1 MDRTSSHLKLLPNVT
16 TWKRIFPVKNGS
28 ILGWKRTRFS
38 NLETEDP
45 VDRHPSVKIMSSHGI
60 NKQNCL
66 FICFGC
72 ILSLVIG
79 FLIGWFSK
87 PVPSPE
93 KRLPNITPFENPN
106 DLDDAAKIIE
116 QIDKENIKRNLRNY
130 TYKPRLTGTE
140 NEKDLVDELYNTWK
154 ENGLHKVIRTPY
166 KVLLSYPNTSMPNK
180 VQILDKSGTSPLF
193 TSQPY
198 EKNLF
203 REDSS
208 LKLVPPYNSFSP
220 SGVREGEL
228 VYVNYGTIKDFQH
241 LYYNHTVNFTSKI
254 VIARYGKIFRGD
266 KLKIAAQ
273 FNASGLILYTDPA
286 DFNINGFNETYPHSW
301 WLPPEGVQRGTV
313 GADGDYLTPLYPAT
327 DYAYRL
333 SLEDIKS
340 KMPSIPC
347 QPIGYGDAMV
357 LLSNLTGDEAPAEW
371 QGKLPIKYRIG
382 PGFLNKDWRVKLTVN
397 NYEEM
402 VTTWNVIGYIQG
414 SEEPDRFV
422 MMGNHHDSWTYSA
435 TDPLSGT
442 ASLTEITRVMG
453 NMVKEGWQPKR
464 TIVFCSWGGEEQ
476 GLIGSTEWVE
486 EHMKVLFNR
495 GVAYLNMDYAVDYTY
510 KLDVYTSPLLEDAMY
525 KAAKQIPNPDP
536 LSSQK
541 TLYDIWKLRT
551 TGSDE
556 NSDSTPEISYS
567 LGSGSDMATFYQRA
581 GVPSMDFYYTYDTK
595 KWPILSYPT
604 YHTAY
609 ETFHMYS
616 TFIDPS
622 FNYTLA
628 ITQLWAILTYDLA
641 TADILPFD
649 LRRYSNIIAV
659 YIYSL
664 KCEYEHSWK
673 NHSVNYESLI
683 NASIAFVHATEH
695 FHNKIM
701 PSINIANSLA
711 VRRLNDKMIG
721 LERAFIDPEGIPG
734 KPMYK
739 HIVYAPNEYDSY
751 TDSVFPGIREAMW
764 KIENEN
770 ADLWDLVKQ
779 QVSVATYTVI
789 SAAQSL
795 DEIGLDFNKH

>member
-1 MDRTSSHLKLLPNVT
+1 M
-16 TWKRIFPVKNGS
+16 
-28 ILGWKRTRFS
+28 
-38 NLETEDP
+38 ETEDP

-93 KRLPNITPFENPN
+93 KR
-106 DLDDAAKIIE
+106 DDAAKIIE

>member
-1 MDRTSSHLKLLPNVT
+1 M
-16 TWKRIFPVKNGS
+16 
-28 ILGWKRTRFS
+28 
-38 NLETEDP
+38 ETEDP

-72 ILSLVIG
+72 ILSIVIG

-93 KRLPNITPFENPN
+93 KRN
-106 DLDDAAKIIE
+106 DAAKIIE

-198 EKNLF
+198 EKNLLG
-203 REDSS
+203 EDSS

-241 LYYNHTVNFTSKI
+241 LYYNHSVNFTSKI

-286 DFNINGFNETYPHSW
+286 DFNINGFNDTYPHSW

-333 SLEDIKS
+333 SLEDIKT

-397 NYEEM
+397 NYEKM

-659 YIYSL
+659 YVYSL
-664 KCEYEHSWK
+664 KSDYEHSWK

-695 FHNKIM
+695 FHNQYM

-751 TDSVFPGIREAMW
+751 SDAFFPGIREAMW

-779 QVSVATYTVI
+779 QVSVATYTVM

>member
-1 MDRTSSHLKLLPNVT
+1 MVRHRQMFNYEY
-16 TWKRIFPVKNGS
+16 R
-28 ILGWKRTRFS
+28 RFS

-93 KRLPNITPFENPN
+93 KRLLNITPFEEHN
-106 DLDDAAKIIE
+106 DLDDAAEIIE

-203 REDSS
+203 GEDSS

-241 LYYNHTVNFTSKI
+241 LYYNHSVNFTSKI

-286 DFNINGFNETYPHSW
+286 DFNINGFNNTYPHSW

-382 PGFLNKDWRVKLTVN
+382 PGFLNKDWHVKLTVN
-397 NYEEM
+397 NYEKM

-659 YIYSL
+659 YVYSL
-664 KCEYEHSWK
+664 KSDYEHSWK

-695 FHNKIM
+695 FHNQYM
-701 PSINIANSLA
+701 PSINITNSLA

-751 TDSVFPGIREAMW
+751 SDAFFPGIREAMW

-779 QVSVATYTVI
+779 QVSVATYTVM

>member
-1 MDRTSSHLKLLPNVT
+1 MVRHRQMFNYEY
-16 TWKRIFPVKNGS
+16 G
-28 ILGWKRTRFS
+28 RFS